1 MVALEHFLRVDGWS
15 SHSLLPQG
23 WKIRLKRFNLF
34 YKYPPFS
41 HLFNLI
47 DHIENRLTAEVSKK
61 MFLDADSKLVDKVNN
76 ENMKK
81 LSLEERNKLQ
91 MLAKRPMKQLKLE
104 LDKLVEAESHCE
116 IKVKKY
122 SKEDLE
128 NSTQPKLLGALPSSN
143 ILATIEPEMDQQAAT
158 IEKRSGEPTKQTIG
172 KRIPTGNN
180 LPPDLRSALDAGL
193 ISPTELARLM
203 AGELIENPT
212 NNILGSSKDKQT
224 NSLVKERAGQSL
236 LSDDKQT
243 NVNLKQ
249 MVLEESVGMDLDT
262 IEESEEAS
270 NTNEAEPETSTI
282 ISDSELAT
290 GWLDNDLLPSG
301 WKLKIACDGKPSDE
315 QVRNFSQI
323 FIKIEGFCSIFKCSG
338 NASKDFH
345 GAIRFDYGWSPSGR
359 CCD

>member
-1 MVALEHFLRVDGWS
+1 
-15 SHSLLPQG
+15 
-23 WKIRLKRFNLF
+23 
-34 YKYPPFS
+34 
-41 HLFNLI
+41 
-47 DHIENRLTAEVSKK
+47 

-143 ILATIEPEMDQQAAT
+143 ILATIESKMDQQAAT
-158 IEKRSGEPTKQTIG
+158 IEKATKQTIG
-172 KRIPTGNN
+172 KRIATGNN
-180 LPPDLRSALDAGL
+180 LPADLRSALDAGL
-193 ISPTELARLM
+193 ISPTELARMM
-203 AGELIENPT
+203 AGELIENPA
-212 NNILGSSKDKQT
+212 NNILASSKDKQT

-243 NVNLKQ
+243 SVNLKQ

-270 NTNEAEPETSTI
+270 NTNETEPEI
-282 ISDSELAT
+282 ISDEELAT

-315 QVRNFSQI
+315 QVRNFSSSN
-323 FIKIEGFCSIFKCSG
+323 CKCQ
-338 NASKDFH
+338 NLPP
-345 GAIRFDYGWSPSGR
+345 GADT
-359 CCD
+359 

>member
-1 MVALEHFLRVDGWS
+1 
-15 SHSLLPQG
+15 
-23 WKIRLKRFNLF
+23 
-34 YKYPPFS
+34 
-41 HLFNLI
+41 
-47 DHIENRLTAEVSKK
+47 

-104 LDKLVEAESHCE
+104 LEKLVEAESHCE

-143 ILATIEPEMDQQAAT
+143 ILATIESKMDQQAAT
-158 IEKRSGEPTKQTIG
+158 IEPTKQTIG

-180 LPPDLRSALDAGL
+180 LPADLRSALDAGL
-193 ISPTELARLM
+193 ISPTELARLV

-212 NNILGSSKDKQT
+212 NNILASSKNEQT
-224 NSLVKERAGQSL
+224 NSLVKERASQSL

-243 NVNLKQ
+243 SVNLKQ

-270 NTNEAEPETSTI
+270 NTNEAEPETSAI
-282 ISDSELAT
+282 ISDEELAT

-315 QVRNFSQI
+315 QVRNFSSSSSNCQ
-323 FIKIEGFCSIFKCSG
+323 
-338 NASKDFH
+338 NLLP
-345 GAIRFDYGWSPSGR
+345 GADT
-359 CCD
+359 